1 MKPAMRP
8 LRLLPLT
15 AVLAF
20 GLVGKITLLGDR
32 VLSEFPVHLAIPV
45 ANASGPA
52 QANTDKPANAGKGE
66 DGQSGGESDHG
77 SDAADQGEG
86 GHGGGGNPKRGAYAC
101 PPPPPPPEP
110 TGPTFSETEL
120 QVLQQLSQRRDKL
133 SERENDLQRRE
144 ALLSAT
150 EQRIDEKVASLK
162 QLQTTLDGLIR
173 QHDAEQET
181 KLTSLVKIYETMKP
195 ADAARI
201 FEQLDSD
208 TLLPVVEKMNE
219 RKLAAILAKLD
230 PMKARD
236 VTVELKK
243 LRELAPQPPT

>member
-1 MKPAMRP
+1 MKPALRP

-15 AVLAF
+15 AVLVFA
-20 GLVGKITLLGDR
+20 LIGKITLLGDR
-32 VLSEFPVHLAIPV
+32 MLSGFSVHVAIPV
-45 ANASGPA
+45 ANASGAA
-52 QANTDKPANAGKGE
+52 QDEHQQSDGGDEPSSGE
-66 DGQSGGESDHG
+66 
-77 SDAADQGEG
+77 
-86 GHGGGGNPKRGAYAC
+86 HGGSAKPKREAYAC

-120 QVLQQLSQRRDKL
+120 QVLQQLSERRDKL
-133 SERENDLQRRE
+133 SERETDLQRRE
-144 ALLSAT
+144 TLLSAT
-150 EQRIDEKVASLK
+150 EHRIDEKVASLK

-181 KLTSLVKIYETMKP
+181 KLKSLVKIYETMKP

-243 LRELAPQPPT
+243 LRELEPQPPT